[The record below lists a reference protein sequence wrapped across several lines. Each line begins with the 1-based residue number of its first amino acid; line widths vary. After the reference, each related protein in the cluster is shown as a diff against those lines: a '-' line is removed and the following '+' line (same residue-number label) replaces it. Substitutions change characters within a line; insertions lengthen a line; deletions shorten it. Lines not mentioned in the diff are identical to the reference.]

1 VKVLAIVPARGG
13 SKGIVGKNLAPV
25 AGVPLVVRAVTSTL
39 ATRLIDRVIVSTDD
53 AQIALAAE
61 ASGASVRVRPDAL
74 AGDTATSESA
84 LLDVL
89 DSIERAGEDLPAV
102 VVFVQPTSPF
112 IDAADLDRAISRVL
126 DDEHDVVFSAVETYA
141 FLWEQVDVGAAERAA
156 GEQLDGVRAAGA
168 RVATG
173 VNHDSS
179 FRPRRQDRAPHY
191 RETGA
196 FYVMRT
202 AGFREAG
209 FRFFGRVG
217 IAEVSELGSIEI
229 DTPEELLLANAIA
242 PLLEGA
248 TSTSPT
254 STAPTPAAPTS
265 TSASPALSAR
275 DQAEHTPTSH
285 LSSRS

>member
-1 VKVLAIVPARGG
+1 MSVLAIVPARGG

-25 AGVPLVVRAVTSTL
+25 AGVPLVSRAVTSVL
-39 ATRLIDRVIVSTDD
+39 AARLVDRVIVTTDD
-53 AQIALAAE
+53 AGIAAA
-61 ASGASVRVRPDAL
+61 ARDSGASVRERPDAL

-89 DSIERAGEDLPAV
+89 DSVERDGEELPEV

-112 IDAADLDRAISRVL
+112 IDPASLDAAIARVL
-126 DDEHDVVFSAVETYA
+126 EGTEDVVFSAVETYA
-141 FLWEQVDVGAAERAA
+141 FLWAQVDDGADQRRA
-156 GEQLDGVRAAGA
+156 V
-168 RVATG
+168 G

-179 FRPRRQDRAPHY
+179 FRPRRQDREPHY

-202 AGFREAG
+202 TGFREAG

-217 IAEVSELGSIEI
+217 IAEVDELGSIEI

-242 PLLEGA
+242 PLLEPA
-248 TSTSPT
+248 TSPT
-254 STAPTPAAPTS
+254 NFISPSHRTS
-265 TSASPALSAR
+265 R
-275 DQAEHTPTSH
+275 
-285 LSSRS
+285 R